1 MVPVTLS
8 AQSVGYLFPTTKTQE
23 LRVHSVFQHALNL
36 RSDSGICL
44 TLLCAETYQNLADAA
59 RVALPENWDWR
70 EKISVSS
77 SVHLANGVLHAPRFC
92 VVLTSAT
99 VWQPRLHG
107 GNRDLNAAAWGP
119 DSVQTL
125 ATPLRLFCLEHH
137 VESALQWPGN
147 PMPQGLRV
155 QESPERLEQQV
166 SQLIGYG
173 KGLTPDGDDYLL
185 GYLAAL
191 WPWQLPA
198 DLAAHYHGMQQA
210 IQCRLHRTTDISG
223 HYLSRALKGHFSQP
237 ICHLIEQ
244 LNAAATRSTIAAC
257 ANQVMQFGATSGVD
271 CLAGFL
277 HGMRTLNTRS

>member
-8 AQSVGYLFPTTKTQE
+8 AQSIGYLFATTKTQV

-36 RSDSGICL
+36 CSESGICL
-44 TLLCAETYQNLADAA
+44 TLLCAKTYQNLADAA

-70 EKISVSS
+70 EKIAVSA
-77 SVHLANGVLHAPRFC
+77 SVHLTNGVLHAPRFC

-107 GNRDLNAAAWGP
+107 GSRDVKAAAWDPGAI
-119 DSVQTL
+119 QTL
-125 ATPLRLFCLEHH
+125 ASQLRLFYLEHH
-137 VESALQWPGN
+137 VESALQWSGSPL
-147 PMPQGLRV
+147 QHGLRV
-155 QESPERLEQQV
+155 QESPEQLEQQV

-191 WPWQLPA
+191 WPWLLPA
-198 DLAAHYHGMQQA
+198 DLAAHHRRLQQA
-210 IQCRLHRTTDISG
+210 IQCRLPCTTDISR
-223 HYLSRALKGHFSQP
+223 HYLNRALEGHFSQP
-237 ICHLIEQ
+237 ICHLLEQ
-244 LNAAATRSTIAAC
+244 LNARAARNTIAAC
-257 ANQVMQFGATSGVD
+257 ADQVMQFGATSGVD
-271 CLAGFL
+271 CLAGIL